1 MKLAAKTFTPSTAD
15 LPFTDAGASED
26 SGMANKPGEPAFQ
39 LWLDVKK
46 VVFPTTSEPS
56 YVNLRLHNPTDK
68 RITFKVRCTSA
79 ELFRVQP
86 PIAFI
91 NAGATVN
98 LVMWSANTHLQPEK
112 KHYFAFYHK
121 NASPSARQ
129 SPPLW
134 KDGLK
139 DAEGVRR
146 IPVVFLPPSS

>member
-1 MKLAAKTFTPSTAD
+1 MRMDWIKSL
-15 LPFTDAGASED
+15 
-26 SGMANKPGEPAFQ
+26 FQ
-39 LWLDVKK
+39 

-139 DAEGVRR
+139 DAEGAAG
-146 IPVVFLPPSS
+146 IEFSEKNL